1 MGSAINPEVLLHSRH
16 NLRIRE
22 FVSVVSGLDI
32 DSALGKR
39 LGSAETF
46 LEFQLGLTGP
56 EDQKRL
62 GLSQLTDDLIVVL
75 LKALAVPFLVFLL
88 RRPRWTMDV

>member
-16 NLRIRE
+16 NLRIRG
-22 FVSVVSGLDI
+22 FVSSLDI

-39 LGSAETF
+39 LGWAETL

-62 GLSQLTDDLIVVL
+62 RFSQLTDDLIVVL
-75 LKALAVPFLVFLL
+75 LKAVAVPFLVFLL
-88 RRPRWTMDV
+88 SRRARWTRDV

>member
-1 MGSAINPEVLLHSRH
+1 MGSAINPEVLLHSRY

-22 FVSVVSGLDI
+22 FASGLDI

-39 LGSAETF
+39 LASAETL

-62 GLSQLTDDLIVVL
+62 GLSELTDDLIVVV
-75 LKALAVPFLVFLL
+75 LKALAVPFLLFLL
-88 RRPRWTMDV
+88 SRRARWTMDV